1 MYTYGLWGATNVA
14 YFYYRNYVESDNEEN
29 KKEMINNAIAFG
41 LLPIGLSLW
50 TGMNISTN
58 EHFPIWYFTW
68 LAGCM
73 APAWSMHRMT
83 QADKI
88 NFYRTLVLL
97 KRFMIFF
104 C

>member
-1 MYTYGLWGATNVA
+1 M
-14 YFYYRNYVESDNEEN
+14 RNFPVPS
-29 KKEMINNAIAFG
+29 KRFHSRIAFG

-88 NFYRTLVLL
+88 NFYRTLGILFAVTP
-97 KRFMIFF
+97 KF
-104 C
+104 CSRDL